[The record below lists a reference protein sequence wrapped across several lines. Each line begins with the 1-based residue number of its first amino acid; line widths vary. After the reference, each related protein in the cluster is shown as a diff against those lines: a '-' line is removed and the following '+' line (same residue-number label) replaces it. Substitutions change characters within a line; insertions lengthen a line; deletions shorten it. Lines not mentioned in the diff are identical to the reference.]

1 MLWCRATKPIWGK
14 GRGEL
19 VWLTQPEGYFNKHT
33 QQQQQQHHQ
42 NQQQPQHNHHQP
54 HQSPQQQQQHGW
66 LSGAAGR
73 VASFLRGDGGKAQ
86 TFTNGGDGGIA
97 PESGPSPFSSTSS
110 TGSSP
115 PLFSHVPWEE
125 TVLAEGPDVM
135 FEVVDLNP
143 QDDQLEVVSDM
154 LLMLMM
160 ILVLLL
166 LGFWLWLIVLQLWL
180 WLLLVLIHFLTYIY
194 WLIF

>member
-42 NQQQPQHNHHQP
+42 DQSSQHHQP
-54 HQSPQQQQQHGW
+54 PQQQHGW
-66 LSGAAGR
+66 LRGAAGR
-73 VASFLRGDGGKAQ
+73 VASFLRGDAGKAQ
-86 TFTNGGDGGIA
+86 TFTNGDGGLA
-97 PESGPSPFSSTSS
+97 SESGTSPFSTFSSSS

-154 LLMLMM
+154 LMMMLMM
-160 ILVLLL
+160 KMMMMLMMLLML
-166 LGFWLWLIVLQLWL
+166 L
-180 WLLLVLIHFLTYIY
+180 
-194 WLIF
+194 